1 MNAYSLLESLVVEN
15 SLISIKSTVYGL
27 NVGYDQNQNREVFTQ
42 ILQRITKE
50 V

>member
-15 SLISIKSTVYGL
+15 SLISIKSTDYGL
-27 NVGYDQNQNREVFTQ
+27 YVVYDQNQNREVFTQ